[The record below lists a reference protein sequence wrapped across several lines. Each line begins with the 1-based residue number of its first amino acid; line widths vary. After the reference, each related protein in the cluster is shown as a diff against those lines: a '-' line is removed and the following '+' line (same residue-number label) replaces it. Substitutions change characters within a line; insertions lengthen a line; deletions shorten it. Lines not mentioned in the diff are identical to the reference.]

1 MGKLY
6 SIIFGLI
13 LIISCRPTAGEEKQE
28 KVVEQPGEV
37 VSTMIV
43 NVENLRLRAKPGED
57 GEVLT
62 TLEKGTVL
70 KDLGEASKFYTEVT
84 LRGIPYKEPWIKVQ
98 TPDSI
103 IGWTFAGGLN
113 FDLTYPSEI
122 AIQLVRK
129 RLEYLFGETLTKKIE
144 QYRYQ
149 YNSAKTSREF
159 AAAFRTG
166 KHLRDSLNKAL
177 EIRFDVTSYEIP
189 PDLDW
194 LNEPI
199 PGYATLLVAEGTQY
213 YLFQNY
219 KAMLPKVK
227 ATEGAEDNEFIELN
241 FQVYE
246 QDSIENFY
254 PVWFMQTWDYG
265 GHSLLGRGLHLR
277 TLEEIEEILDN
288 TDLFEQEII
297 FIKTKLLEDILN
309 SENTYWESQEKI
321 LAELEQVLNS
331 NFSILTADETV
342 ALIARKTMFT
352 APADNG
358 IRLDVKSEAG
368 NY

>member
-6 SIIFGLI
+6 FIIFGLC
-13 LIISCRPTAGEEKQE
+13 LTFISCRPSEGKEKKE
-28 KVVEQPGEV
+28 VVVEQPGEV

-43 NVENLRLRAKPGED
+43 NVENLRLRAKPGEE

-62 TLEKGTVL
+62 TLEKGTIL
-70 KDLGEASKFYTEVT
+70 TDLGEASNFYTEVT

-98 TPDSI
+98 TPDST

-113 FDLTYPSEI
+113 FDLSHPSEI
-122 AIQLVRK
+122 ALQLVRK
-129 RLEYLFGETLTKKIE
+129 RLEYLFGESLTKKIE
-144 QYRYQ
+144 QYRFQ

-194 LNEPI
+194 LSEPV
-199 PGYATLLVAEGTQY
+199 PGYSTLLVAEGTQY

-227 ATEGAEDNEFIELN
+227 ATEGAEDNEFLELN

-277 TLEEIEEILDN
+277 TL
-288 TDLFEQEII
+288 
-297 FIKTKLLEDILN
+297 
-309 SENTYWESQEKI
+309 
-321 LAELEQVLNS
+321 
-331 NFSILTADETV
+331 
-342 ALIARKTMFT
+342 
-352 APADNG
+352 
-358 IRLDVKSEAG
+358 
-368 NY
+368 